1 MNEEHR
7 LLDILSLPSG
17 GRWHGESRDGGGLCA
32 DASPLSQPTA
42 DSSPPR
48 GAPSFLL
55 LKSLLLLMP
64 LLLTFL
70 FYTLKSNTPLMDT
83 WVHQFMAP
91 AMQGAGAFWR
101 LFPFS
106 VAEVFIAL
114 FLVGSVLWL
123 VRAFLLLAKKREGK
137 AFLKRIM
144 AFGCVLVWLWAI
156 FCWTWNCTYY
166 AAGFAEKNGLH
177 KDPYTPE
184 QLLQVTAY
192 FAVQA
197 SRLSTQVPR
206 NGDLSFAKPLRECFE
221 EGEAVYDNLC
231 QVYPGLSLSHRQA
244 KPILCSRLQ
253 SFLGYT
259 GLYFPFTGE
268 ANVNVDQTACLVPF
282 TIAHEMAHQRMVAS
296 EDECNF
302 LGVLACVSSGN
313 VVFQY
318 SGYLMG
324 LIYLTNALNDLSPEL
339 MNEVMGKTFTD
350 ELRRDWN
357 DNYLYWQSLK
367 SPARE
372 AASEAMDQVYD
383 GYLKSQG
390 QTLGLMSYSACVDLL
405 VNYFY

>member
-1 MNEEHR
+1 MREENAPFISAGEGLAPSADHAQTG
-7 LLDILSLPSG
+7 SG
-17 GRWHGESRDGGGLCA
+17 G
-32 DASPLSQPTA
+32 ASPSPTQPRFKPYLKLGIA
-42 DSSPPR
+42 
-48 GAPSFLL
+48 FLP
-55 LKSLLLLMP
+55 P
-64 LLLTFL
+64 LLLTIL
-70 FYTLKSNTPLMDT
+70 FYSLKSNASLMDV
-83 WVHQFMAP
+83 WVHQYMAP
-91 AMQGAGAFWR
+91 VMQTVGAFWS
-101 LFPFS
+101 LLPFS

-114 FLVGSVLWL
+114 FLAGSFLWL
-123 VRAFLLLAKKREGK
+123 VRALVLLLKRREGK
-137 AFLKRIM
+137 VFLKRLV
-144 AFGCVLVWLWAI
+144 AFGCVLAWLWAI

-166 AAGFAEKNGLH
+166 APGFAEKNGLR
-177 KDPYTPE
+177 KDPYSPE

-197 SRLSTQVPR
+197 ARLSTQVPR
-206 NGDLSFAKPLRECFE
+206 EDDLSFSKPLSECFE
-221 EGEAVYDNLC
+221 EGMAVYDNLC
-231 QVYPGLSLSHRQA
+231 GVYPDLALSHRQA

-268 ANVNVDQTACLVPF
+268 ANVNVDQTPALVPF

-302 LGVLACVSSGN
+302 LGVLACISSDN

-324 LIYLTNALNDLSPEL
+324 LIYLTNALNAISPEL
-339 MNEVMGKTFTD
+339 MNEVMRKTFTG
-350 ELRRDWN
+350 ELSKDWG
-357 DNYLYWQSLK
+357 DNYRYWQALK
-367 SPARE
+367 TPVRE
-372 AASEAMDQVYD
+372 AANEVMDEVYD